1 MQLRSSLGFILVL
14 AAVLGGT
21 AAGLAWQGK
30 ETTILRAQLAS
41 LRTEASELSG
51 LREENGRLR
60 EKQISSAELE
70 RLRADHAALPRLRTE
85 IEALKRR
92 P

>member
-1 MQLRSSLGFILVL
+1 MA

-30 ETTILRAQLAS
+30 ETTVLRSQLESLRAGGG
-41 LRTEASELSG
+41 ELSR
-51 LREENGRLR
+51 LRDENGRLR
-60 EKQISSAELE
+60 DKQIPAVELE
-70 RLRADHAALPRLRTE
+70 RLRADHAALPRLRAE
-85 IEALKRR
+85 IEALRKR